1 MFNLKII
8 IMKKL
13 MLSLF
18 ILLSVSILSSQAQN
32 DSIAKSLEL
41 TPEVIEKL
49 SSDQIF
55 ELAKE
60 KEKLKLKFEHEKAMA
75 EKYAVNPQEFI
86 NGLMPSEF
94 TMVFSSIIFFAFLI
108 MLVVIPFYFNQRKSK
123 SRLNLLSKF
132 IDKDKDIP
140 KELMLSEKKT
150 RSDLHRAIILISLGL
165 SVGLFLYLLK
175 FEESYWTIGLIP
187 TIIGIGYF
195 LSFKFD
201 KTNKSIQE

>member
-1 MFNLKII
+1 MFNLKIT

-18 ILLSVSILSSQAQN
+18 ILLSVSILSTQAQN
-32 DSIAKSLEL
+32 DSIAESLDL

-49 SSDQIF
+49 SSDQLL

-60 KEKLKLKFEHEKAMA
+60 KEKLKYEYDQALA
-75 EKYAVNPQEFI
+75 EKGMELPQRIIKEA
-86 NGLMPSEF
+86 MPSGF
-94 TMVFSSIIFFAFLI
+94 VMILSTLFFLAFIL
-108 MLVVIPFYFNQRKSK
+108 MLVIIPFYFNQRKSK
-123 SRLNLLSKF
+123 SRLNLLGKF

-140 KELMLSEKKT
+140 KELMLPEKKT
-150 RSDLHRAIILISLGL
+150 HSDLRKAIILISLGL

-175 FEESYWTIGLIP
+175 LEKSFWTIGLIP

-195 LSFKFD
+195 LSFKFV
-201 KTNKSIQE
+201 KTNNSIQE

>member
-1 MFNLKII
+1 MFNLKIT

-18 ILLSVSILSSQAQN
+18 ILLSVSILSTQAQN

-41 TPEVIEKL
+41 SSEVIAKL
-49 SSDQIF
+49 SSDQIL

-60 KEKLKLKFEHEKAMA
+60 KERLKYEYDQAMA
-75 EKYAVNPQEFI
+75 EKGMELPQKLIKEM
-86 NGLMPSEF
+86 MPSEF
-94 TMVFSSIIFFAFLI
+94 VMVLGPLFFLSFIL
-108 MLVVIPFYFNQRKSK
+108 MLVIIPFYFNQRKSK
-123 SRLNLLSKF
+123 SRLELLGKF

-140 KELMLSEKKT
+140 KELMLPEKKT
-150 RSDLHRAIILISLGL
+150 RSDLRTAIILISLGL
-165 SVGLFLYLLK
+165 SVGLFLYFLK
-175 FEESYWTIGLIP
+175 LEESFWTIGLIP

-195 LSFKFD
+195 LSFKFV

>member
-1 MFNLKII
+1 MFNLKIT
-8 IMKKL
+8 IMKKI

-18 ILLSVSILSSQAQN
+18 ILLSVSILSIQAQN

-49 SSDQIF
+49 SSDQIL

-60 KEKLKLKFEHEKAMA
+60 KEKLKFEHEKAMA
-75 EKYAVNPQEFI
+75 EKFGVNPKDF
-86 NGLMPSEF
+86 MPSGF
-94 TMVFSSIIFFAFLI
+94 KIVFFPLFFFSFLI
-108 MLVVIPFYFNQRKSK
+108 MLVVIPFYFNQKKSK
-123 SRLNLLSKF
+123 ARLNLLGKF

-140 KELMLSEKKT
+140 KELMLPEKRT
-150 RSDLHRAIILISLGL
+150 RSDLRRAIILISLGL

-175 FEESYWTIGLIP
+175 LEENYWTISLIP

-195 LSFKFD
+195 LSFKFV
-201 KTNKSIQE
+201 KNNKSIQE

>member
-1 MFNLKII
+1 MFNLKIT

-13 MLSLF
+13 MFSLF
-18 ILLSVSILSSQAQN
+18 ILLSISFLSTQAQN

-41 TPEVIEKL
+41 TPEVVEKL
-49 SSDQIF
+49 NSDQLF

-60 KEKLKLKFEHEKAMA
+60 KEKLKYEHEKEMA
-75 EKYAVNPQEFI
+75 EKYAVNPQEFVDD
-86 NGLMPSEF
+86 LLPSEF
-94 TMVFSSIIFFAFLI
+94 TIIFAFVIFLFFLI
-108 MLVVIPFYFNQRKSK
+108 LLVIIPFYFNQRKSN
-123 SRLNLLSKF
+123 SRINVISKL

-175 FEESYWTIGLIP
+175 LEQSYWTIGAIP

>member
-1 MFNLKII
+1 MFNLKIT
-8 IMKKL
+8 IMKKI

-18 ILLSVSILSSQAQN
+18 ILLSVSILSTQAQN

-49 SSDQIF
+49 SSDQIL

-60 KEKLKLKFEHEKAMA
+60 KEKLKFEHEKAMA
-75 EKYAVNPQEFI
+75 EKFAVNPQEII
-86 NGLMPSEF
+86 NDFMPSEF
-94 TMVFSSIIFFAFLI
+94 TMIFSSVIFFAFLI

-123 SRLNLLSKF
+123 SKLDLLGKF

-140 KELMLSEKKT
+140 KELMFSEKKT
-150 RSDLHRAIILISLGL
+150 RSDLRRAIILISLGL

-175 FEESYWTIGLIP
+175 LEESYWTIALIP

-195 LSFKFD
+195 LSFKFV
-201 KTNKSIQE
+201 KNNKSIQE